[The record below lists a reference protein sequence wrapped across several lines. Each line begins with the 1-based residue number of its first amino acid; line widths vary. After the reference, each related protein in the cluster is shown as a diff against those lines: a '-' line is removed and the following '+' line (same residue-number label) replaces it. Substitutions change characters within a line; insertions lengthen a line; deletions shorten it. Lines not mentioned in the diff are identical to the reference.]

1 MRWRESPDNVGRTLS
16 GRACTISG
24 RRRGVDCFAHGLQAR
39 LINGGKES
47 LVNAEKYACTL
58 EMPAPAPFGFPLFG
72 DAGEAGIADDIAVSA
87 WSALKLMRQSLQLRF
102 FKPMTR

>member
-58 EMPAPAPFGFPLFG
+58 EMPAPAPIGFPLFG
-72 DAGEAGIADDIAVSA
+72 DAGKAGIADDIAVSA
-87 WSALKLMRQSLQLRF
+87 WSAPQTNAAIAAATLF
-102 FKPMTR
+102 